1 MFMNVGFP
9 IGNQDLL
16 NFIVLLQVALIESRV
31 PSFEQQPWSNLHIAC
46 PYAAGE
52 ELQHAMRS
60 FYIEK
65 TL

>member
-9 IGNQDLL
+9 IGNQYLL
-16 NFIVLLQVALIESRV
+16 NFIVLQVVLIERSV
-31 PSFEQQPWSNLHIAC
+31 PSFEQQPWSNVHIAC
-46 PYAAGE
+46 PYAVRE
-52 ELQHAMRS
+52 ELRHVMRS